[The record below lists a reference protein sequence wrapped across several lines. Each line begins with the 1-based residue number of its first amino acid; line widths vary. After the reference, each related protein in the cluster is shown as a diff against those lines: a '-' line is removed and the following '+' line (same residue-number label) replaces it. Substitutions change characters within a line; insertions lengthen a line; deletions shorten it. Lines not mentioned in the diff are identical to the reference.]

1 MTLRQPTFGHR
12 GNAGF
17 DEEVTV
23 VMPNNVSNSR
33 QPIVFNV
40 LANATDDDLD
50 ELAIIVVAELDRQAA
65 ESQIG
70 TSDSS
75 RDGESGAR

>member
-40 LANATDDDLD
+40 LANAADEQLD
-50 ELAIIVVAELDRQAA
+50 ELAKIVVAELDRQAA
-65 ESQIG
+65 EHHRG
-70 TSDSS
+70 DAEAAL
-75 RDGESGAR
+75 GGAE